1 MNDIYELCACGLNYI
16 NVSKKEKKCKI
27 CLEKKNALEVD
38 FTKPGIV
45 VVKDH
50 NGNVKGT
57 IEAKSKGKPPMN
69 AVEFAIKH
77 PFQGGAVRGK

>member
-45 VVKDH
+45 V
-50 NGNVKGT
+50 
-57 IEAKSKGKPPMN
+57 
-69 AVEFAIKH
+69 
-77 PFQGGAVRGK
+77 